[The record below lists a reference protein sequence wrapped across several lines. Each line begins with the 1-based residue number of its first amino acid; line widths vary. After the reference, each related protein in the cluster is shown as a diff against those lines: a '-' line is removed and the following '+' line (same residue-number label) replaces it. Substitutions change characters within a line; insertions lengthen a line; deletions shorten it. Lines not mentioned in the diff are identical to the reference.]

1 MTATHPCCDEGLA
14 RSARDVG
21 QCAPQSAVAV
31 LAATI
36 LASSMTFIDGSVVN
50 VVLPV
55 LRSSLSASAA
65 QMQWIVEAYMLF
77 LASLLLV
84 GGALGDRWGLRRVF
98 VLGSVVFAAAS
109 AACAAARTGN
119 QLIVAR
125 GVQGVGAALLVPGS
139 LALLSANFSKERRG
153 RAIGTWASFTSVAAG
168 VGPIIGAWLAESLS
182 WRWIFIL
189 NIPIATAVVL
199 VAEWRVPE
207 SRTAGSSAP
216 LDWLG
221 AALATAGLFGV
232 VFGLIQA
239 GARGFA
245 DSRVRTS
252 LAAGALALGGLA
264 VVEARSR
271 NPMVPLSLFRSPA
284 FAGANLVTFFLYA
297 ALGATMFVLPS
308 NLIVVR
314 GYSLVQASA
323 ALLPFVGVMFAMSR
337 WAGGLMDR
345 FGPRLPLT
353 LGPSIAAV
361 GFWLF
366 SRSSGPDYWTNVLPA
381 VLVMSVGMGITVAP
395 LTATVMASAGEGA
408 AGLASGINNAVSR
421 VAALLSVAVVGVLVE
436 GKFGPGL
443 PRIALIAAGL
453 AALSAISAAS
463 LIRPDGDGAGAQRR

>member
-36 LASSMTFIDGSVVN
+36 LGSSITFIDGSVVN

-55 LRSSLSASAA
+55 LRSSLNASPADI
-65 QMQWIVEAYMLF
+65 QWVVEAYMLF

-84 GGALGDRWGLRRVF
+84 GGALGDRWGHRRVF
-98 VLGSVVFAAAS
+98 VLGTVVFAAAS
-109 AACAAARTGN
+109 AACAGARTGG

-125 GVQGVGAALLVPGS
+125 GVQGIGAALLVPGS
-139 LALLSANFSKERRG
+139 LALISANFSKERRG

-168 VGPIIGAWLAESLS
+168 VGPIVGAGLAESFS

-207 SRTAGSSAP
+207 SRTARPSAP

-232 VFGLIQA
+232 VFGLIEA
-239 GARGFA
+239 GTRGFT
-245 DSRVRTS
+245 DSRVLAS
-252 LAAGALALGGLA
+252 LVAGALALGGLA
-264 VVEARSR
+264 AVEARSR

-284 FAGANLVTFFLYA
+284 FAAANLVTFFLYA

-308 NLIVVR
+308 NLIDVR
-314 GYSLVQASA
+314 GYHWYRRR
-323 ALLPFVGVMFAMSR
+323 LLC
-337 WAGGLMDR
+337 
-345 FGPRLPLT
+345 
-353 LGPSIAAV
+353 
-361 GFWLF
+361 
-366 SRSSGPDYWTNVLPA
+366 SRS
-381 VLVMSVGMGITVAP
+381 
-395 LTATVMASAGEGA
+395 
-408 AGLASGINNAVSR
+408 LASCSPCRG
-421 VAALLSVAVVGVLVE
+421 GQ
-436 GKFGPGL
+436 
-443 PRIALIAAGL
+443 AG
-453 AALSAISAAS
+453 
-463 LIRPDGDGAGAQRR
+463 